1 MPGGIRPSSAL
12 PAHRQN
18 ELGPAQDVLKGRR
31 PVSAGYRQSN
41 HLFNLTRPK
50 SAAPSFFGQ
59 VVYAEDDGLKPPR
72 SSSGVFGSWQGKKFV
87 YVEHQGAERSSL
99 EGIQKNSLFAV
110 SEEGSLNV
118 KGFQRRTTSR
128 LSKTDRSSLLKKI
141 RVNNLVGA
149 EQQLTTGSSSA
160 FVPRL
165 RPRSAGGS
173 NLQGMGEERGY
184 DPLSSRLKSPQS
196 SPRRATP
203 RDRRAHP
210 RSGQLLADLNLASMA
225 ESDVVYE
232 LLIEPVGT
240 SLSVDGERGGAKFCD
255 DSFPPTEVS
264 ILGEEGSQVQ
274 DEQEQERKQQLAD
287 QIHGW
292 FRPEEFV
299 PADQKPILFAAS
311 GAMSN
316 VKQGML
322 KNCHFL
328 GALSVIACRPD
339 MVEQIFGPLKQVDPN
354 VSHSYLLD
362 RGIITVQ
369 LYKDCAWHDVTVDT
383 RIPCVIDPS
392 SGGFVP
398 AFGRCVSPAQ
408 VWVQLLEKAYAKL
421 HGSYAAIETGK
432 ISEALAD
439 LTGGVTETIDTK
451 GREGLERIKTGSLWR
466 QLQEAKSEGHL
477 LACSLSIR
485 NAQPEAQGP
494 CGLLVN
500 HGYAILDVETI
511 PDNGFR
517 LVKVRNPWGTN
528 SGVWDGDWGE
538 DSALW
543 SIYPE
548 VSKHLGRMQEPGVFW
563 MSYEDLVDRFN
574 KLYICRV
581 FPLNWH
587 NLCVRSEWTQ
597 STAGGGE
604 SDPTWFLNP
613 QFRLCVPSSSTVV
626 ITVAQFDSRVQ
637 GRELEL
643 VPAGITVLKAKKG
656 SFPSRVWRVEDGVV
670 VAQQYPVRSRDVSLT
685 VKLHADT
692 LYYVIPY
699 TSSTTKTAPFTLRLY
714 SSGVVELQRVP
725 PLSKVSVRGQWTD
738 RTGGGPVDSPTF
750 FNNPQYVVKVV
761 EEEKRLE
768 GASMI
773 SFANHDVEV
782 LLTKAE
788 DNLEAS
794 SSSSLDLEDEGRRSQ
809 QPCTVGLSVLRGESR
824 VIDFPAK
831 ETMVHSGMEYG
842 RKVAR
847 VQTKC
852 RTRSSFIVI
861 PWTTTPKTDSFF
873 TLNLYSEGQVQ
884 VDKIPDVRRLSV
896 MGEWRGQ
903 SAAGSH
909 LNTSWSS
916 NPQFFLFV
924 PPPVSTKPNVK
935 VTLSYRGNW
944 EAKRARDPIGC
955 MIGIYAL
962 QCPQSF
968 IDRER
973 AFPGPGI
980 KREALD
986 RLTLERPDY
995 ERRLVDTVFVP
1006 NDSVVVNLDK
1016 IRPSNRPYLLL
1027 PTTYSN
1033 GKSGGFTLEVIA
1045 NVEIFLFEANQ

>member
-1 MPGGIRPSSAL
+1 MPGAARPSSAL
-12 PAHRQN
+12 PARRQE
-18 ELGPAQDVLKGRR
+18 ELSQQHDALKTRR
-31 PVSAGYRQSN
+31 PVSAGYKQGSS

-59 VVYAEDDGLKPPR
+59 VVYAESDAVETRR

-87 YVEHQGAERSSL
+87 YVEHEGGERRSG
-99 EGIQKNSLFAV
+99 EGLAKSSLFAV
-110 SEEGSLNV
+110 QEEGALNV
-118 KGFQRRTTSR
+118 KGLQRRATSR
-128 LSKTDRSSLLKKI
+128 LNHSQRSSILKKI
-141 RVNNLVGA
+141 RVNNLLGA
-149 EQQLTTGSSSA
+149 EQQPITRSSSA

-165 RPRSAGGS
+165 RPRSAGGNS
-173 NLQGMGEERGY
+173 MQGTGDGY
-184 DPLSSRLKSPQS
+184 DAVSSRLKSPAS

-210 RSGQLLADLNLASMA
+210 RSGQLLADLNLPSMA

-232 LLIEPVGT
+232 LLVDPV
-240 SLSVDGERGGAKFCD
+240 SPALSVDGELVLARLEQAGEGAKFCD
-255 DSFPPTEVS
+255 DSFPPTEAS
-264 ILGEEGSQVQ
+264 ILGEEGRTGQ
-274 DEQEQERKQQLAD
+274 DEQEWERRQELAD

-299 PADQKPILFAAS
+299 PADQKPLLFAAS

-316 VKQGML
+316 VMQGIL

-328 GALSVIACRPD
+328 GALSVVACRPD
-339 MVEQIFGPLKQVDPN
+339 MVEQIFGPLKQVDPRI
-354 VSHSYLLD
+354 SHSFLLD
-362 RGIITVQ
+362 RGLITVQ
-369 LYKDCAWHDVTVDT
+369 LYKDCNWHDVTVDT
-383 RIPCVIDPS
+383 RIPCAIDPD
-392 SGGFVP
+392 SGSFVP

-421 HGSYAAIETGK
+421 HGCYSAIETGK
-432 ISEALAD
+432 MSEALAD
-439 LTGGVTETIDTK
+439 LTGGVTETVDTK
-451 GREGLERIKTGSLWR
+451 GREGLERISSGSLWR

-494 CGLLVN
+494 LGLLVN

-528 SGVWDGDWGE
+528 SGVWDGDWGQ

-548 VSKHLGRMQEPGVFW
+548 VSKYLVATPEPGVFW

-574 KLYICRV
+574 QLYICRV

-587 NLCVRSEWTQ
+587 NLCVRSEWTK
-597 STAGGGE
+597 SSCGGAE

-613 QFRLCVPSSSTVV
+613 QFRLCVPAASTVV
-626 ITVAQFDSRVQ
+626 ITVAQFDRRVR
-637 GRELEL
+637 GRDLDL
-643 VPAGITVLKAKKG
+643 LPAGITVLKAKKG
-656 SFPSRVWRVEDGVV
+656 SFPSRMWKVEDGVV
-670 VAQQYPVRSRDVSLT
+670 VAQQYPLRARDVSVT
-685 VKLHADT
+685 VKLYADT
-692 LYYVIPY
+692 LYYVVPY
-699 TSSTTKTAPFTLRLY
+699 TSSTTKGAPFTLRLY

-725 PLSKVSVRGQWTD
+725 PLTKVTVRGQWTD
-738 RTGGGPVDSPTF
+738 RTGGGPMGSPTF
-750 FNNPQYVVKVV
+750 FNNPQYVVRVL

-768 GASMI
+768 AAAPL
-773 SFANHDVEV
+773 ANHEVEI
-782 LLTKAE
+782 LLNKSV
-788 DNLEAS
+788 DGLEQAS
-794 SSSSLDLEDEGRRSQ
+794 SSSSLDLAEDAPQSHQ
-809 QPCTVGLSVLRGESR
+809 LSAVGLSVVRGESR
-824 VIDFPAK
+824 IIDFPAK
-831 ETMVHSGMEYG
+831 EALTHSGMEHG

-847 VQTKC
+847 LQTRC
-852 RTRSSFIVI
+852 RTRSSFVVI
-861 PWTTTPKTDSFF
+861 PWMTTPKVDSFF
-873 TLNLYSEGQVQ
+873 TLDLYSERHVQ
-884 VDKIPDVRRLSV
+884 IDKIPDVRRLSV

-909 LNTSWSS
+909 LNLSWSN
-916 NPQFFLFV
+916 NPQFYLFV

-955 MIGIYAL
+955 MIGVYAL

-968 IDRER
+968 IEREMN
-973 AFPGPGI
+973 FPGPGI

-986 RLTLERPDY
+986 RLNLERSSLAVEHFPWDVDADLAQ
-995 ERRLVDTVFVP
+995 RRLRT
-1006 NDSVVVNLDK
+1006 K
-1016 IRPSNRPYLLL
+1016 
-1027 PTTYSN
+1027 N
-1033 GKSGGFTLEVIA
+1033 GRHCLRA
-1045 NVEIFLFEANQ
+1045 QRLCRHQPR